1 MHFLRRYTMNNTIKT
16 SIPVLSFALL
26 FAASGSQA
34 LEIKSGNDK
43 VGVQVYGQLN
53 RALMYA
59 DDGNESKLFHVDNDN
74 SSTRVGLK
82 GKVAANESLTIGTVF
97 EVEWQANASNEVS
110 MQTESIS
117 GQFKERHLDIFFD
130 FKNIGKFSLGKGQ
143 MASDT
148 ASEMDFSTT
157 KLIGSSDVADVG
169 GRLVFYDTGATN
181 PNSEE
186 EQESGPV
193 VIDVFNNMDGLSRKN
208 RLRYDTP
215 SFGGF
220 SLATAVGEKEM
231 FDVSLHYSGEFSGT
245 KVKAAVAYSDPNSSY
260 TTINGSAAVLFP
272 FGLNFIV
279 ASGIRDLDTM
289 PVDGDDPQFMYGK
302 IGYICKELVSVG
314 ASAFSVDYGVYEN
327 IKKQGQEGTAMGLQF
342 VQQISAYSTELYA
355 AYRTYE
361 LEDTTSADYENI
373 SVAIAGVRIR
383 F

>member
-1 MHFLRRYTMNNTIKT
+1 VAT
-16 SIPVLSFALL
+16 
-26 FAASGSQA
+26 GSQA

-110 MQTESIS
+110 MKTETIS
-117 GQFKERHLDIFFD
+117 GEFRERHVDIYFD
-130 FKNIGKFSLGKGQ
+130 FKNIGKFSLGKGH

-148 ASEMDFSTT
+148 VSEVDLSDT

-169 GRLVFYDTGATN
+169 GRFLFYDAGQQAS
-181 PNSEE
+181 SEE
-186 EQESGPV
+186 EQAPGLM

-231 FDVSLHYSGEFSGT
+231 FDLSLNYSGEFSGT

-260 TTINGSAAVLFP
+260 TTINGSASVLFP
-272 FGLNFIV
+272 FGLNLTV
-279 ASGIRDLDTM
+279 AGGTRDLDTM
-289 PVDGDDPQFMYGK
+289 PANGDDPQFMYGK

-314 ASAFSVDYGVYEN
+314 STALSVDYGVYEN
-327 IKKQGQEGTAMGLQF
+327 IKKQNIGQEGTVMGVQV
-342 VQQISAYSTELYA
+342 VQQITAYSTELYA
-355 AYRTYE
+355 AYRIFAV
-361 LEDTTSADYENI
+361 EDNTAADYEDI
-373 SVAIAGVRIR
+373 SFAIAGVRLR